1 MIQYNSYEPPKASVE
16 SYHTKIHAGTT
27 NGRPYL
33 LAQVAKDVASIRRFV
48 PGLGGQANKVL
59 PKTTPSPDCTHS
71 VI

>member
-1 MIQYNSYEPPKASVE
+1 MVQYNSYELPKASVE

-33 LAQVAKDVASIRRFV
+33 LAQVAKEVASIRRFE
-48 PGLGGQANKVL
+48 PGLRVQANEVL
-59 PKTTPSPDCTHS
+59 PKTTPSHDCTHS